1 MAMNF
6 FAKSERKTSPTTLA
20 PWKVLIVDDDQ
31 EVHEATRIALSGCR
45 LGDRG
50 LKLFHALSMEE
61 AKPIL
66 QENQDI
72 AVALID
78 VVMETDTAGL
88 DLVSWIR
95 HDLRN
100 PLIRLVLRTGQPG
113 YAPQIDVIQQYEIDD
128 YKEKAELTRAKLV
141 TTIITGLRGFQLL
154 TNLENNRNNLKKLIL
169 HFGELIEKKSVRDFA
184 GGLLE
189 QIGSLV
195 GVAPEGLVCAV
206 DNDLGE
212 EEERQ
217 GVRVLAAGG
226 AYVGMVDRNL
236 EAIPSEEIRNSI
248 LACITTGETQHQPFS
263 SCLALKTRGG
273 LRAAVYIGIPY
284 AVLQR
289 LLGEEVLQ
297 LFIMNSRL
305 GYEKTSLMEHIHR
318 LAYEDHVTG
327 LFSYAAY
334 LERFRRVHA
343 TGRALSVLLL
353 DVQRFRMIE
362 HGIGDE
368 KTGQFLKKV
377 GTRLKSG
384 FPNAHVVARK
394 EVDEFMLVLDAVP
407 SERLSQIIDV
417 IEGLFNEPISVGDN
431 VFNIRMRIGVA
442 NSGDHGEDPEKL
454 ARYAAIALND
464 LRQRG
469 IGTYSVFNPSMQE
482 VAFERLRLTSLLT
495 GTAGKTEFMVYFQPI
510 LEAGN
515 ERVHSC
521 EALMR
526 FRTSAGDFLNT
537 QRMIEAAE
545 ASGMIMDVGSWMLKT
560 AMSEYMTRPGIT
572 DNLNLN
578 LNLSPKQ
585 AQSSRIYSDIEKAV
599 EATGMPMN
607 RLVFEVTEGL
617 FLNNDQETIA
627 FLEWI
632 RTQGGKVVIDDFGT
646 GYSSF
651 SYLRKLPVD
660 GIKVD
665 RAFITHMDQD
675 EDALAV
681 VRSILAVAQALGL
694 EVTAEGVETLAQR
707 NILRDL
713 GCSHLQ
719 GYLYSKA
726 IPSSELGGFIQRGHE
741 LGFVSIS

>member
-1 MAMNF
+1 MPMDF
-6 FAKSERKTSPTTLA
+6 LAKSERKATPTTLA

-45 LGDRG
+45 LEERG
-50 LKLFHALSMEE
+50 LKLYHALSMAE
-61 AKPIL
+61 AKPVL
-66 QENQDI
+66 EENKDI

-95 HDLRN
+95 HDLAN

-113 YAPQIDVIQQYEIDD
+113 YAPQIDVIQKYEIDD
-128 YKEKAELTRAKLV
+128 YKEKSELTRAKLV
-141 TTIITGLRGFQLL
+141 TTIVTGLRGFKLL
-154 TNLENNRNNLKKLIL
+154 TDLENNRCNLKTLNL
-169 HFGELIEKKSVRDFA
+169 HFADLVEKNSVRDFA
-184 GGLLE
+184 GGVLE

-206 DNDLGE
+206 DRDTGE
-212 EEERQ
+212 EERPAI
-217 GVRVLAAGG
+217 RVLAAAG
-226 AYVGMVDRNL
+226 AYVGMVDRPL
-236 EAIPSEEIRNSI
+236 EAIPSEEVRNSI
-248 LACITTGETQHQPFS
+248 MACIATGETQHQPFS

-273 LRAAVYIGIPY
+273 LRAAIHVGIPY

-297 LFIMNSRL
+297 LFVMNSRL
-305 GYEKTSLMEHIHR
+305 GYEKTALMEHIHR

-327 LFSYAAY
+327 LYSYAAF
-334 LERFRRVHA
+334 LEKFRRVHG

-353 DVQRFRMIE
+353 DIQRFRMIE

-368 KTGQFLKKV
+368 KIGQFLKKV
-377 GTRLKSG
+377 GIRLKSG

-394 EVDEFMLVLDAVP
+394 EVDEFLIVLDAVP
-407 SERLSQIIDV
+407 AERLSQVVDV
-417 IEGLFNEPISVGDN
+417 IEGLFNEPITVGDN
-431 VFNIRMRIGVA
+431 VFNIRMRVGIA
-442 NSGDHGEDPEKL
+442 NSGDHGDDPEQL
-454 ARYAAIALND
+454 ARYASIALND

-469 IGTYSVFNPSMQE
+469 IGTYAVFNPAMQE

-495 GTAGKTEFMVYFQPI
+495 GTAGKTEFLVYFQPI
-510 LEAGN
+510 LQADTEN
-515 ERVHSC
+515 LYSC

-545 ASGMIMDVGSWMLKT
+545 ASGMILDVGAWMLKS
-560 AMSEYMTRPGIT
+560 AMSDYMAMGRNTDGIH
-572 DNLNLN
+572 LN

-585 AQSSRIYSDIEKAV
+585 AQSSRIYADIDAAI
-599 EATGMPMN
+599 EATGMPLN

-617 FLNNDQETIA
+617 FLNNDQETIS

-632 RTQGGKVVIDDFGT
+632 RKNGGKVVIDDFGT

-665 RAFITHMDQD
+665 RAFITNMDQD
-675 EDALAV
+675 DDALAV

-713 GCSHLQ
+713 GCTYLQ

-726 IPSSELGGFIQRGHE
+726 VPNSELAGFIQRANE
-741 LGFVSIS
+741 PGFISIS